1 MIDRHSSHTRGGLIR
16 ATRRPRTIGALA
28 AVAVLT
34 LAACG
39 TGTGSG
45 ASGGSSDTV
54 NITVL
59 TDSSGKAAF
68 FGKAI
73 ADSAKFTEKYIN
85 DKGGMD
91 GKKVS
96 ITLQDTTSQVGT
108 ASQQMAKAVS
118 SDANAVIFGVLTEEA
133 LAIAPLAQDA
143 KLPMV
148 NIQAGGDGV
157 TEVGD
162 YIWRVTP
169 QQGLFYPKFADYLAK
184 TKGTKSA
191 SVFYVTDNAPSVEL
205 ATKVLPK
212 AFSEAGIKVL
222 DQVASS
228 STETDLSGAVS
239 KLMKGNP
246 DHIQTQAIG
255 AQNVTLITQLRR
267 AGFKGTI
274 GGGTSLGAGALS
286 DLPADQ
292 SNGIVYYSSF
302 VGSADLPYASGAKFS
317 TEYEKATGKQPN
329 TFDAETFDAFTLI
342 EQAIRKSGGSS
353 RADIEKGMNEVA
365 SSGGFA
371 AAQAEKLTF
380 DDRDANGPG
389 VVIEWQDGKETL
401 APGQ

>member
-1 MIDRHSSHTRGGLIR
+1 MIHLHSRRTGGARR
-16 ATRRPRTIGALA
+16 ARTGAAIAAAACLA
-28 AVAVLT
+28 

-39 TGTGSG
+39 SGSG
-45 ASGGSSDTV
+45 AAGGGGGGGDETV
-54 NITVL
+54 KITVL

-68 FGKAI
+68 FGTAI

-91 GKKVS
+91 GKKVV
-96 ITLQDTTSQVGT
+96 IDVQDTTSAVGT

-118 SDANAVIFGVLTEEA
+118 GDTDAVIFGVLTEEA

-162 YIWRVTP
+162 YIWRITP
-169 QQGLFYPKFADYLAK
+169 QQALFYPKFAKYLAEK
-184 TKGTKSA
+184 KGTTSA

-205 ATKVLPK
+205 ATKVMPK
-212 AFSEAGIKVL
+212 AFADAGIKVL
-222 DQVASS
+222 DKVASS

-267 AGFKGTI
+267 AGYKGTI
-274 GGGTSLGAGALS
+274 GGGTSLGAGALT

-292 SNGIVYYSSF
+292 SNGILYYSSF
-302 VGSADLPYASGAKFS
+302 VGSPDLPWKAGSEFS
-317 TEYEKATGKQPN
+317 VAYEKATGDQPN
-329 TFDAETFDAFTLI
+329 TFHAETFDAFNLI
-342 EQAIRKSGGSS
+342 QEAVLKSGGSS
-353 RADIEKGMNEVA
+353 REDIEKGMNEVA
-365 SSGGFA
+365 SSGGLA

-380 DDRDANGPG
+380 DERDAKGPG